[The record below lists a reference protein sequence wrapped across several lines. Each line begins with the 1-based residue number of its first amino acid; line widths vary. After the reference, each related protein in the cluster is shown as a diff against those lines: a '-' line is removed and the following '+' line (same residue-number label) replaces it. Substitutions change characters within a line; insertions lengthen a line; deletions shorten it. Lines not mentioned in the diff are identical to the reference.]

1 MAAVTFEYYTGTY
14 IGDPAV
20 TEADFPRMEAR
31 AEDLINQL
39 IRYQTVP
46 EMWQTAYQNAICA
59 QVDYYAIYGI
69 DLAAGG
75 IASDSFTV
83 GKVSVSGP
91 SSRMAQSGMTGAASM
106 VAPAARAY
114 LEQTGLLNP
123 FVPAAGW
130 PRPWLW
136 GW

>member
-1 MAAVTFEYYTGTY
+1 MAAVTYEYYTGTY

-20 TEADFPRMEAR
+20 TETDFPRMESR

-46 EMWQTAYQNAICA
+46 AMWQTAYQNAICA
-59 QVDYYAIYGI
+59 QIDYYAIYGI

-75 IASDSFTV
+75 ISSAGFTV

-91 SSRMAQSGMTGAASM
+91 SNGSGMTGAASM

-123 FVPAAGW
+123 AVVAAGW

-136 GW
+136 GGW